1 MEEERKF
8 YIILYKVFG
17 YLCICIFLIVL
28 LICNK
33 NVWFIWEYK
42 MNVIIIEM
50 ILLLNVKL
58 IKILFCKIC
67 DIIDFMFFF
76 YLILLLYIV

>member
-1 MEEERKF
+1 MYK
-8 YIILYKVFG
+8 YIY
-17 YLCICIFLIVL
+17 LIVL

-33 NVWFIWEYK
+33 NGWFIWEYK